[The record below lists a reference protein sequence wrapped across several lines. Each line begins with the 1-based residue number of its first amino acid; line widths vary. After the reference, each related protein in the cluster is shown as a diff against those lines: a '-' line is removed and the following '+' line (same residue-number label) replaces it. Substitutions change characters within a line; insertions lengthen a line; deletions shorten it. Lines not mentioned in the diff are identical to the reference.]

1 MIKFDLRLNEILIV
15 SVGQLKRTKFTR
27 EFCFNCELNKSLYMF
42 FFLDKK
48 KVIPLWIK
56 IYSYHFL
63 FNLTEKNCFCQ
74 FFFFLKKAF

>member
-1 MIKFDLRLNEILIV
+1 MIKFDLRLNEIFIV

-27 EFCFNCELNKSLYMF
+27 EFCFNCELSKSLYMF

-56 IYSYHFL
+56 IYSYHFYL
-63 FNLTEKNCFCQ
+63 I
-74 FFFFLKKAF
+74 

>member
-1 MIKFDLRLNEILIV
+1 MIKFDLHLSKQKTEGNFIV

-48 KVIPLWIK
+48 K
-56 IYSYHFL
+56 SYAFL
-63 FNLTEKNCFCQ
+63 DKNLFLS
-74 FFFFLKKAF
+74 FFI